1 MAAFKSRPAGGGVG
15 ASGMALGVTW
25 AVALVG
31 GLFVGRWL
39 DQRLG
44 TGYILTVVGLFA
56 GMAIA
61 LLITIRTGLRQGGPD
76 R

>member
-1 MAAFKSRPAGGGVG
+1 MG

>member
-1 MAAFKSRPAGGGVG
+1 MS
-15 ASGMALGVTW
+15 LGVTW

-44 TGYILTVVGLFA
+44 TGYILTVVGLLG
-56 GMAIA
+56 GMAVA
-61 LLITIRTGLRQGGPD
+61 LVVTIRTGLRQSGPD